1 MSVIRNNS
9 SDLRVQKTVRTVK
22 QSLLTLIMKKP
33 YKKIRVDELT
43 KEAMINR
50 QTFYSHF
57 ASIEN
62 VLEAIGEDMLS
73 ELTEGLEALVPADFR
88 GGVLLFYH
96 YVNEDDPVRQ
106 KLFFDKDLESFAVK
120 FAENYFSHEFF
131 SSLCKREDYADLMP
145 SFIANAS
152 LGIIRRW
159 KDKPADKRVSLDELA
174 DDTAKLLM
182 TGLNGLK
189 ER

>member
-73 ELTEGLEALVPADFR
+73 QLTEGLEALKPEDFP
-88 GGVLLFYH
+88 GGGTAIL
-96 YVNEDDPVRQ
+96 P
-106 KLFFDKDLESFAVK
+106 
-120 FAENYFSHEFF
+120 
-131 SSLCKREDYADLMP
+131 LCK
-145 SFIANAS
+145 
-152 LGIIRRW
+152 
-159 KDKPADKRVSLDELA
+159 
-174 DDTAKLLM
+174 
-182 TGLNGLK
+182 
-189 ER
+189 

>member
-1 MSVIRNNS
+1 M
-9 SDLRVQKTVRTVK
+9 
-22 QSLLTLIMKKP
+22 
-33 YKKIRVDELT
+33 
-43 KEAMINR
+43 
-50 QTFYSHF
+50 
-57 ASIEN
+57 
-62 VLEAIGEDMLS
+62 
-73 ELTEGLEALVPADFR
+73 
-88 GGVLLFYH
+88 
-96 YVNEDDPVRQ
+96 RQ

>member
-33 YKKIRVDELT
+33 YKKIRVDEIT

-73 ELTEGLEALVPADFR
+73 ELTEGLKALAPADFR
-88 GGVLLFYH
+88 GGYC
-96 YVNEDDPVRQ
+96 
-106 KLFFDKDLESFAVK
+106 
-120 FAENYFSHEFF
+120 YFT
-131 SSLCKREDYADLMP
+131 
-145 SFIANAS
+145 
-152 LGIIRRW
+152 II
-159 KDKPADKRVSLDELA
+159 
-174 DDTAKLLM
+174 
-182 TGLNGLK
+182 
-189 ER
+189 

>member
-73 ELTEGLEALVPADFR
+73 ELTEGLKALVPADFR
-88 GGVLLFYH
+88 GGYC
-96 YVNEDDPVRQ
+96 
-106 KLFFDKDLESFAVK
+106 
-120 FAENYFSHEFF
+120 YFTI
-131 SSLCKREDYADLMP
+131 M
-145 SFIANAS
+145 
-152 LGIIRRW
+152 
-159 KDKPADKRVSLDELA
+159 
-174 DDTAKLLM
+174 
-182 TGLNGLK
+182 
-189 ER
+189 